1 VAAVGVIAGSD
12 MIPITLCVYVCVQLR
27 ATGQVWKA
35 TTRRRKVTR
44 EAGHD
49 DGGKC
54 TS

>member
-12 MIPITLCVYVCVQLR
+12 MIPITSGVCVCVQLR

-35 TTRRRKVTR
+35 TTRRKVTR

-54 TS
+54 MS